1 MWRENANH
9 RLPCPTHQAT
19 DTSESESDD
28 PPPLGAILFFRKESV
43 GKYPT
48 LRSIDLV
55 ILKRMFVGKLVSL
68 NTITYPFQ
76 IWIASFPKLGMMWI
90 LTWSELG
97 LKICRFRRHS
107 EVVRP
112 PWQYLF
118 IQRNSM
124 KSLLSRRLTGQIRP
138 CTFVRMQLAAN
149 LRRSDPESAWESRIY
164 PVDWDC
170 WMLRHCGNACNV
182 RLRHHGGRMPR
193 SHCFGQFWD
202 RFFEDVSSYF
212 VPGVCW
218 FPWVFHDWFQDNS
231 PFHSV
236 VSIGAGGFRMFLAS
250 KEPTDERLWRLLWG
264 FCVKR

>member
-1 MWRENANH
+1 M
-9 RLPCPTHQAT
+9 PCPTHQAT
-19 DTSESESDD
+19 DTSESDSDD
-28 PPPLGAILFFRKESV
+28 PPPLGAFFFFKESV
-43 GKYPT
+43 GKYAT

-55 ILKRMFVGKLVSL
+55 LLKRMFVGKLVSL
-68 NTITYPFQ
+68 STITYPFQ

-107 EVVRP
+107 DVVRP

-124 KSLLSRRLTGQIRP
+124 KSLLSRRPTGQIRP

-170 WMLRHCGNACNV
+170 WCLQYSIFRLKFSHFAWHKRWHLNV
-182 RLRHHGGRMPR
+182 PSLLHRNFLYWGLMEGE
-193 SHCFGQFWD
+193 CQEATWTVWGTV
-202 RFFEDVSSYF
+202 FFE
-212 VPGVCW
+212 
-218 FPWVFHDWFQDNS
+218 
-231 PFHSV
+231 
-236 VSIGAGGFRMFLAS
+236 MFLPIFS
-250 KEPTDERLWRLLWG
+250 WCLLVSLG
-264 FCVKR
+264 FSWLISGQLSLSYCCFYRSWWF